1 VHNSLGCATKIAFAT
16 TKLAYALMHSSNFNK
31 KVDFMPDKQTQIKFT
46 GQAGEYFGIW
56 IVNLLLSIVTLG
68 IYSAWAKVR
77 KKKYFYHNTLIDGVG
92 FDYHAKPISI
102 LKGRVIAFIIFVLY
116 QLAAQASP
124 IVAAILPILFSMALP
139 WIFVRGL
146 TFNARNSSHRGLRFD
161 FNGRY
166 GQAARVLILYPFLA
180 LITLGLALPFV
191 AQRMNQFIFNHHQF
205 GLSAFVMK
213 ASVSDFYKIYLKLF
227 AVLLLIGIVGSVAMK
242 TASEYTHKHIS
253 VNSEQNHSIPTASL
267 AKHTGGLI
275 AVAAAEQD
283 LDTATEGKNYL
294 DKLSPAERAELEVQM
309 QAEKAKAQKPN
320 KNNPFEVFRE
330 LAKKY
335 GAGFFIFSLI
345 PILIYAL
352 VISAFSAY
360 IKSRVTNLLWN
371 HTTLEHLGFSSQQR
385 MRDLLWIYLS
395 NILVLICTLG
405 LATPWAQIR
414 LARYHMQHIAITGE
428 TDWDQF
434 VGERK
439 EATRAL
445 GEEIADMFDVDLSFG

>member
-1 VHNSLGCATKIAFAT
+1 
-16 TKLAYALMHSSNFNK
+16 
-31 KVDFMPDKQTQIKFT
+31 
-46 GQAGEYFGIW
+46 
-56 IVNLLLSIVTLG
+56 
-68 IYSAWAKVR
+68 
-77 KKKYFYHNTLIDGVG
+77 
-92 FDYHAKPISI
+92 
-102 LKGRVIAFIIFVLY
+102 
-116 QLAAQASP
+116 
-124 IVAAILPILFSMALP
+124 
-139 WIFVRGL
+139 
-146 TFNARNSSHRGLRFD
+146 
-161 FNGRY
+161 
-166 GQAARVLILYPFLA
+166 
-180 LITLGLALPFV
+180 
-191 AQRMNQFIFNHHQF
+191 
-205 GLSAFVMK
+205 MK

-283 LDTATEGKNYL
+283 IDTATEGKNYL